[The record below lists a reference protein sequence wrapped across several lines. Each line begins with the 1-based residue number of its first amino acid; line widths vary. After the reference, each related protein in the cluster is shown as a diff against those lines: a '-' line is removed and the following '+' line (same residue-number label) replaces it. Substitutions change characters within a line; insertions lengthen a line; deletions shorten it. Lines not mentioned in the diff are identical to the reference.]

1 MLGTAPEDGPCG
13 ACPRYRPAARLGG
26 VIELLQA
33 VFLGVVQGLTEFLPV
48 SSSGHLLLSQYFLG
62 MDQERFGLPFDAAI
76 HTGTVLAVVLFFRG
90 DLLSMARA
98 FVSSLPR
105 PDFSDAEVRMAYL
118 ILVATVPAGLIGFF
132 FEDFFAT
139 EVRSPWVVVFNLVFV
154 GALFLVAE
162 AVGRKTES
170 ASKLG
175 PLGAFGVGL
184 AQAAAL
190 VPGVSRSGATITC
203 GLFLG
208 LRREEAARFSFL
220 MSVPVTAAAAGLSLA
235 EAAGEGLNGHEVSM
249 FLVGSVSSG
258 AVGYLAI
265 RFLLRF
271 LADHTLR
278 VFAYYR
284 FALAAVVAVV
294 LLSSGA

>member
-1 MLGTAPEDGPCG
+1 VL
-13 ACPRYRPAARLGG
+13 
-26 VIELLQA
+26 ELLEA
-33 VFLGVVQGLTEFLPV
+33 IFLGIVQGLTEFLPV
-48 SSSGHLLLSQYFLG
+48 SSSGHLLLSQHFLG
-62 MDQERFGLPFDAAI
+62 MDQGRFGLSFDAAI
-76 HTGTVLAVVLFFRG
+76 HTGTVLAVVWFFRG
-90 DLLSMARA
+90 DLYSMARA
-98 FVSSLPR
+98 FLYSLPR
-105 PDFSDAEVRMAYL
+105 PDFENAEVRMAYL
-118 ILVATVPAGLIGFF
+118 ILVATVPAALIGFF
-132 FEDFFAT
+132 FEEFFAT

-162 AVGRKTES
+162 AVGRKTEA

-235 EAAGEGLNGHEVSM
+235 EAAGEGMGSHEALM
-249 FLVGSVSSG
+249 FLAGSVSSG
-258 AVGYLAI
+258 VVGYLAI

-271 LADHTLR
+271 LANHTLR

-294 LLSSGA
+294 LLST

>member
-1 MLGTAPEDGPCG
+1 VL
-13 ACPRYRPAARLGG
+13 
-26 VIELLQA
+26 ELVQA

-48 SSSGHLLLSQYFLG
+48 SSSGHLLLGQYFLD
-62 MDQERFGLPFDAAI
+62 MDQERFGLSFDAAI
-76 HTGTVLAVVLFFRG
+76 HTGTVLAVVGFFRA
-90 DLLSMARA
+90 DLLAMARA
-98 FVSSLPR
+98 FVRSLPR
-105 PDFSDAEVRMAYL
+105 PDFSDTEVRMAYL
-118 ILVATVPAGLIGFF
+118 VLVATLPAALIGFL

-139 EVRSPWVVVFNLVFV
+139 KVRSPWVVVFNLVFV
-154 GALFLVAE
+154 GVLFLGAE
-162 AVGRKTES
+162 AVGRKTRS

-175 PLGAFGVGL
+175 PLEAFGVGL

-235 EAAGEGLNGHEVSM
+235 EAAGEGLDGHEAAM
-249 FLVGSVSSG
+249 FLAGSISS
-258 AVGYLAI
+258 AVVGYLAI

-271 LADHTLR
+271 LASHSLR

-284 FALAAVVAVV
+284 FALAVVVAVV
-294 LLSSGA
+294 LLSSGS